1 MTLEH
6 RVEQL
11 EGSYCRVGCIGD
23 VHCEDL
29 VLERILAFFADARLD
44 LVVCVGDLMDGLG
57 DADRT
62 ISLLREHR
70 VHTVRGNHDRWFLT
84 GTQRDLPITTPPT
97 AVNESSRKYL
107 EQLPVSLDFETPR
120 GLVKV
125 CHGLG
130 DNDMLGI
137 KPDDHGYSL
146 ESEELIRLLEG
157 PWRWVINGHTHQLML
172 RQFALQ
178 QSVVGNE
185 PIEVPAAEASLG
197 VLNAGTL
204 LRGYPQGFAIVD
216 FSHGDAPVAEIA
228 QASALISVRPAAG
241 HVGHWSLPPGPDG
254 SWVSDGSG
262 AGLRLVR
269 MLALD

>member
-1 MTLEH
+1 MD
-6 RVEQL
+6 QL
-11 EGSYCRVGCIGD
+11 AGSYTRVGCIGD
-23 VHCEDL
+23 VHCEDRA
-29 VLERILAFFADARLD
+29 LERVLAHFAEADVD
-44 LVVCVGDLMDGLG
+44 LIVCVGDVMDGLG
-57 DADRT
+57 DANRT
-62 ISLLREHR
+62 IDLLQEHAVR
-70 VHTVRGNHDRWFLT
+70 TVRGNHDRWFLT
-84 GTQRDLPITTPPT
+84 GTQRDLPIITPQH
-97 AVNESSRKYL
+97 AVSESSRKYL
-107 EQLPVSLDFETPR
+107 QGLPLSLDFETPR

-137 KPDDHGYSL
+137 KPDDSGYSL

-178 QSVVGNE
+178 QSVVGAE
-185 PIEVPAAEASLG
+185 PIEVPGAEAALG

-216 FSHGDAPVAEIA
+216 FSPVDTPVAQMHQTGEGNP
-228 QASALISVRPAAG
+228 SRPTAG

-254 SWVSDGSG
+254 SWSTDGP
-262 AGLRLVR
+262 RLLR